1 MGHRHTWG
9 RSNRKKR
16 KNSKTTEKMSVQVKA
31 ILHRGPNEEELPRK
45 EIRRF
50 EVDANVAG
58 SYDFLRAKIIALY
71 PDLAEDSAFRLMWTD
86 DEGDNVCFSTDEEY
100 AQALKF
106 VNGQENKLFKVMIKM
121 PATMGPNKDKK
132 SSNESMSFQ
141 EGVNT
146 FSHHA
151 QHSGEAMHT
160 AFNPAKM
167 AKKCEKMKAKQEFHE
182 SKAKQLNS
190 MLKSI
195 NPQMHHH
202 IHTVAQQMAQMNNDS
217 HVTNVQSRADGD
229 VDISV
234 DIPINHNSTTT
245 TTPTTSAN
253 NGNKTVYP
261 DLLEKNQMEE
271 DFTPVSSEDANAAKL
286 NEAMNKMKELG
297 FEGEWIEAL
306 LKSVDCDVARAVDKL
321 NPRMN

>member
-1 MGHRHTWG
+1 MGTQTY
-9 RSNRKKR
+9 SDKKQQKKR
-16 KNSKTTEKMSVQVKA
+16 KTQKQLKKMSVQVKA

-132 SSNESMSFQ
+132 SSNEPMSFQ

-146 FSHHA
+146 FAHHA
-151 QHSGEAMHT
+151 QHFGEAMHT

-217 HVTNVQSRADGD
+217 HVTNVQARADG
-229 VDISV
+229 DISV

-245 TTPTTSAN
+245 TTTTTT

-271 DFTPVSSEDANAAKL
+271 DFIPVSSEDANAAKL
-286 NEAMNKMKELG
+286 NEAMNKM
-297 FEGEWIEAL
+297 
-306 LKSVDCDVARAVDKL
+306 
-321 NPRMN
+321 

>member
-1 MGHRHTWG
+1 MGTQTY
-9 RSNRKKR
+9 SDKKQQKKR
-16 KNSKTTEKMSVQVKA
+16 KTQKQLKKMSVQVKA

-132 SSNESMSFQ
+132 SSNEPMSFQ
-141 EGVNT
+141 DGVNT
-146 FSHHA
+146 FAHHA
-151 QHSGEAMHT
+151 QHFGEAMHT

-167 AKKCEKMKAKQEFHE
+167 AKKCEKMKAKQESHE

-245 TTPTTSAN
+245 TTTTTTN

-271 DFTPVSSEDANAAKL
+271 DFIPVSSEDATAAKL

>member
-1 MGHRHTWG
+1 MGTQTY
-9 RSNRKKR
+9 SDKKQRKR
-16 KNSKTTEKMSVQVKA
+16 EKTQKQLKKMSVQVKA

-106 VNGQENKLFKVMIKM
+106 VNGQENKLIKV

-132 SSNESMSFQ
+132 SSNEPMSFQ

-146 FSHHA
+146 FAHHA
-151 QHSGEAMHT
+151 QHFGEAMHT

-217 HVTNVQSRADGD
+217 HVTNVQ
-229 VDISV
+229 
-234 DIPINHNSTTT
+234 
-245 TTPTTSAN
+245 
-253 NGNKTVYP
+253 
-261 DLLEKNQMEE
+261 
-271 DFTPVSSEDANAAKL
+271 
-286 NEAMNKMKELG
+286 
-297 FEGEWIEAL
+297 
-306 LKSVDCDVARAVDKL
+306 
-321 NPRMN
+321 

>member
-1 MGHRHTWG
+1 MGTQTY
-9 RSNRKKR
+9 SDKKQRKR
-16 KNSKTTEKMSVQVKA
+16 EKTQKQLKKMSVQVKA

-50 EVDANVAG
+50 EVDVNVAG

-132 SSNESMSFQ
+132 SSSEPMSFQ

-146 FSHHA
+146 FAHHA
-151 QHSGEAMHT
+151 QHFGEAMHT
-160 AFNPAKM
+160 AFNPA
-167 AKKCEKMKAKQEFHE
+167 KAKQEFHE

-245 TTPTTSAN
+245 TTTTTSSAN

-297 FEGEWIEAL
+297 SEGEWIEAL

>member
-1 MGHRHTWG
+1 MGTQTY
-9 RSNRKKR
+9 SDKKQRKR
-16 KNSKTTEKMSVQVKA
+16 EKTQKQLKKMSVQVKA

-50 EVDANVAG
+50 EVDVNVAG

-132 SSNESMSFQ
+132 SSSEPMSFQ

-146 FSHHA
+146 FAHHA
-151 QHSGEAMHT
+151 QHFGEAMHT

-167 AKKCEKMKAKQEFHE
+167 AKKCEKT
-182 SKAKQLNS
+182 KAKQLNS

-217 HVTNVQSRADGD
+217 HVTNVQSRPDGD

-245 TTPTTSAN
+245 TTTTTSRA

>member
-1 MGHRHTWG
+1 
-9 RSNRKKR
+9 
-16 KNSKTTEKMSVQVKA
+16 
-31 ILHRGPNEEELPRK
+31 
-45 EIRRF
+45 
-50 EVDANVAG
+50 
-58 SYDFLRAKIIALY
+58 
-71 PDLAEDSAFRLMWTD
+71 
-86 DEGDNVCFSTDEEY
+86 
-100 AQALKF
+100 
-106 VNGQENKLFKVMIKM
+106 
-121 PATMGPNKDKK
+121 
-132 SSNESMSFQ
+132 
-141 EGVNT
+141 
-146 FSHHA
+146 
-151 QHSGEAMHT
+151 
-160 AFNPAKM
+160 M

-217 HVTNVQSRADGD
+217 HVTNVQSRPDGD

-245 TTPTTSAN
+245 TTTN

-271 DFTPVSSEDANAAKL
+271 DFIPVSSEDAIAAKL

>member
-1 MGHRHTWG
+1 MGTQTY
-9 RSNRKKR
+9 SDKKQRKR
-16 KNSKTTEKMSVQVKA
+16 EKTQKQLKKMSVQVKA

-58 SYDFLRAKIIALY
+58 SYDFLRAKIVALY
-71 PDLAEDSAFRLMWTD
+71 PDLAEDSAFRLM
-86 DEGDNVCFSTDEEY
+86 STDEEY

-132 SSNESMSFQ
+132 SSNEPMSFQ

-146 FSHHA
+146 FAHHA
-151 QHSGEAMHT
+151 QHFGEAMHT

-217 HVTNVQSRADGD
+217 HVTNVQSRPDGD

-245 TTPTTSAN
+245 TTTTTTN
-253 NGNKTVYP
+253 GNGNKTVYP

-271 DFTPVSSEDANAAKL
+271 DFIPVSSEDAIAAKL

>member
-1 MGHRHTWG
+1 MGTLNLKRHFQ
-9 RSNRKKR
+9 NKKKR
-16 KNSKTTEKMSVQVKA
+16 KTPSFRKKKMSVQVKA

-71 PDLAEDSAFRLMWTD
+71 PDLTEDSAFRLMWTD

-121 PATMGPNKDKK
+121 PATMGPNKEKK
-132 SSNESMSFQ
+132 SSSNEPQMSFQ
-141 EGVNT
+141 EGVNA
-146 FSHHA
+146 FAHHA
-151 QHSGEAMHT
+151 QHFGEAMQT
-160 AFNPAKM
+160 AFNPQKM
-167 AKKCEKMKAKQEFHE
+167 AKKCEKMKAKQQFHE
-182 SKAKQLNS
+182 SKAKQLND

-202 IHTVAQQMAQMNNDS
+202 IQTVAQQMAQMNNGL
-217 HVTNVQSRADGD
+217 VTNVQSRPDGD

-234 DIPINHNSTTT
+234 DIPINHSGTTT
-245 TTPTTSAN
+245 
-253 NGNKTVYP
+253 NKTVYP
-261 DLLEKNQMEE
+261 DLEKNQMEE
-271 DFTPVSSEDANAAKL
+271 DFTPVSTEDAKAAKL
-286 NEAMNKMKELG
+286 NEAMKKMNELG
-297 FEGEWIEAL
+297 FEGEWVEAL
-306 LKSVDCDVARAVDKL
+306 LKSVDCDIAR
-321 NPRMN
+321 

>member
-1 MGHRHTWG
+1 MGTQTY
-9 RSNRKKR
+9 SDKKQRKR
-16 KNSKTTEKMSVQVKA
+16 EKTQKQLKKMSVQVKA

-50 EVDANVAG
+50 EVDANVAR

-106 VNGQENKLFKVMIKM
+106 ANGQENKLFEVMIKM

-132 SSNESMSFQ
+132 SSNEPMSFQ

-146 FSHHA
+146 FAHHA
-151 QHSGEAMHT
+151 QHFGEAMHT

-182 SKAKQLNS
+182 SKAKQLNN

-217 HVTNVQSRADGD
+217 HVTNVQSRPDGD

-245 TTPTTSAN
+245 TTTTTN

-271 DFTPVSSEDANAAKL
+271 DFIPVSSEDATVAKL

-297 FEGEWIEAL
+297 FEVEWIEAL